1 MGLRITRVELDLTD
15 RQRLH
20 PHIRGPELGARS
32 ATASHA
38 LPLRNLLAITPP
50 ARVNSH
56 AHPREPL
63 DMEFAVVGQPACRRT
78 QGVIWGQVRLEKNY
92 LGGLTRR
99 FSAWRAA
106 RLIPTGAGDLNG
118 LAPAV
123 LEAINRYAKTLA
135 AVILD
140 FGFRPVRAIGRGLH
154 LPQQVSI
161 TIALR
166 RVLGEWPWHIAD
178 LGEVRRAKIG
188 RARFQA

>member
-1 MGLRITRVELDLTD
+1 MRR
-15 RQRLH
+15 
-20 PHIRGPELGARS
+20 
-32 ATASHA
+32 
-38 LPLRNLLAITPP
+38 PLEAVAITPP

-56 AHPREPL
+56 AHPGEPL
-63 DMEFAVVGQPACRRT
+63 DMEFALVGRLRAGAPRRHLGPS
-78 QGVIWGQVRLEKNY
+78 QIEKNY

-106 RLIPTGAGDLNG
+106 RLIPTGAGDHNG

-140 FGFRPVRAIGRGLH
+140 FGFRPVRAVGRGLH
-154 LPQQVSI
+154 FPQQVSI

-166 RVLGEWPWHIAD
+166 RVLGE
-178 LGEVRRAKIG
+178 
-188 RARFQA
+188 